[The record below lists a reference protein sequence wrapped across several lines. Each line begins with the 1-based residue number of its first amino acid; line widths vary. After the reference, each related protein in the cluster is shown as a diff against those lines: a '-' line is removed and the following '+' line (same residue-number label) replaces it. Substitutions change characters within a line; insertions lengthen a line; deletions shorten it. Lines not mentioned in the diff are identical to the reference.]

1 MPWSVAPVIERVT
14 RGLTIGIDRHGGEKL
29 RHLAHTDPIC
39 AFAVRGAF
47 DRFNL
52 AKALAA
58 GAQLQ
63 AVAEIEAIEP
73 EADAVVTVADGR
85 RIRSRYLV
93 GADGANST
101 VRRLTAS
108 AGRFLRGVALEGLV
122 PYAALS
128 AEPPMELLF
137 NVVEAGYGWL
147 FPKGDHVNV
156 GIYTS
161 DSSVTLA
168 REGLLAYARRR
179 LGTGKVEDIKGFPLG
194 FGGRTYRPAHPRVI
208 LAGDAGGFAEPLLG
222 EGLYNAVKTGLAAGD
237 ALAEAARTTDR
248 VSLADAYERRLQ
260 PVRADLTRCDR
271 LAFNVFYPRAEFW
284 TEALMRLPLLR
295 SAALR
300 GFAAGKTTRQISNQ
314 FPFAAFFAPSRPDS
328 LRQVPSAVMV

>member
-1 MPWSVAPVIERVT
+1 
-14 RGLTIGIDRHGGEKL
+14 
-29 RHLAHTDPIC
+29 
-39 AFAVRGAF
+39 
-47 DRFNL
+47 
-52 AKALAA
+52 
-58 GAQLQ
+58 
-63 AVAEIEAIEP
+63 
-73 EADAVVTVADGR
+73 
-85 RIRSRYLV
+85 
-93 GADGANST
+93 
-101 VRRLTAS
+101 
-108 AGRFLRGVALEGLV
+108 
-122 PYAALS
+122 
-128 AEPPMELLF
+128 
-137 NVVEAGYGWL
+137 VEAGYGWL

-161 DSSVTLA
+161 DSAVPLA
-168 REGLLAYARRR
+168 RESLLAYARRR

-271 LAFNVFYPRAEFW
+271 LAFNVFYPHAEFW

-295 SAALR
+295 SAALK
-300 GFAAGKTTRQISNQ
+300 GFAAGKT
-314 FPFAAFFAPSRPDS
+314 
-328 LRQVPSAVMV
+328 